1 MKPDEVSSKER
12 WGRKVKV
19 RSLLSCNRSQVQGS
33 TFRVKDK
40 EGIEDL
46 KSS

>member
-19 RSLLSCNRSQVQGS
+19 RNLLSFWAAREL
-33 TFRVKDK
+33 D
-40 EGIEDL
+40 
-46 KSS
+46 